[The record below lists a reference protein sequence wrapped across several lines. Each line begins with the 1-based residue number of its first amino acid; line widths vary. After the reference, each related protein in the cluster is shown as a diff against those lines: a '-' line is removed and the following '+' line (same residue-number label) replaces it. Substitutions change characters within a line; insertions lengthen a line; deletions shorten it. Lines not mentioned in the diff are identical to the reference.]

1 MSTPSDRMRN
11 FGFLIYDISRLFT
24 KRFQIE
30 AEHLG
35 ISLTEAKV
43 LTNLSRN
50 PSISQAQLG
59 ELSGVEP
66 MTIVRILDRMEA
78 DKWIERRPHPTDR
91 RARQLHL
98 GERAQSTL
106 EQISKLGAQ
115 VRGEALAGIKADERA
130 MLLDLLE
137 RVHGQLLQS
146 LSQQNGRASQRDPG
160 TATDARATRK
170 RSERHEPRTQSRTTP
185 ARSAKTQRAAR

>member
-1 MSTPSDRMRN
+1 MSTPSDRMCN
-11 FGFLIYDISRLFT
+11 FGFLIYDIGRLFT

-50 PSISQAQLG
+50 PSISQAQLA

-106 EQISKLGAQ
+106 EQILKVSTQ

-130 MLLDLLE
+130 TLLDLLE
-137 RVHGQLLQS
+137 RVHGQLQES
-146 LSQQNGRASQRDPG
+146 LSEQNGKASQRPPG
-160 TATDARATRK
+160 SATDARATHK
-170 RSERHEPRTQSRTTP
+170 RGERHEHRTQSRITASRP
-185 ARSAKTQRAAR
+185 AKTRRASR